1 MPLWSLKTPGLDSV
15 TRCPKVLKPRVH
27 NCRDAD
33 DAVRGRDGYT
43 FDGYRIRV
51 EFPRA
56 SSRGAGSGSGG
67 YRRPSAGFRPS
78 NKAKGYQLLVSG
90 LPPTGSWQDLKDHF
104 RSAGDVVFTDSYN
117 DGTGIVEF
125 SRYEDF
131 KRALRDMDDSKFR
144 SHEGETAYIRVK
156 DPKGSRSPSPYR
168 RSKSRS
174 RSRSRSRS
182 F

>member
-1 MPLWSLKTPGLDSV
+1 M
-15 TRCPKVLKPRVH
+15 
-27 NCRDAD
+27 
-33 DAVRGRDGYT
+33 
-43 FDGYRIRV
+43 
-51 EFPRA
+51 
-56 SSRGAGSGSGG
+56 
-67 YRRPSAGFRPS
+67 
-78 NKAKGYQLLVSG
+78 
-90 LPPTGSWQDLKDHF
+90 
-104 RSAGDVVFTDSYN
+104 VFTDSYN

-144 SHEGETAYIRVK
+144 SHEVSLVCSGFIACIDFMSMQGETAYIRVK

-182 F
+182 Y

>member
-1 MPLWSLKTPGLDSV
+1 
-15 TRCPKVLKPRVH
+15 
-27 NCRDAD
+27 
-33 DAVRGRDGYT
+33 
-43 FDGYRIRV
+43 
-51 EFPRA
+51 
-56 SSRGAGSGSGG
+56 
-67 YRRPSAGFRPS
+67 
-78 NKAKGYQLLVSG
+78 
-90 LPPTGSWQDLKDHF
+90 
-104 RSAGDVVFTDSYN
+104 VFTDSYN